1 MNTIKIRR
9 KISSSQLRISELK
22 DFIGKHVE
30 ITVTE
35 RIPGKKTSSEKTAS
49 GILSNFKDKK
59 KLTREKQA
67 WNMTAHEKHGN
78 S

>member
-35 RIPGKKTSSEKTAS
+35 SVSREKSSSGKKAA
-49 GILSNFKDKK
+49 GILSNYKDPE
-59 KLTREKQA
+59 KLTRKKLA
-67 WNMTAHEKHGN
+67 WEIAAKEKHGN